1 MEDNEDMIIRKG
13 FKIKYDG
20 KALTNV
26 DSLTYN
32 GYIESVANLMKAH
45 ILLMRE
51 VFPESKE
58 NWFCGSATIC
68 DLYHYS
74 DNLILTY
81 GREEESA
88 GLSDV
93 SDIYVEIDF

>member
-1 MEDNEDMIIRKG
+1 
-13 FKIKYDG
+13 
-20 KALTNV
+20 
-26 DSLTYN
+26 
-32 GYIESVANLMKAH
+32 
-45 ILLMRE
+45 